1 MNEWIILAGLIVML
15 ALCALGVSVYALLH
29 AYRASVQ
36 SSAAADVAREECS
49 AAVEAMR
56 SRFEGMAAELHEAS
70 RRPAME
76 PLPGLPRSSMN
87 LSRRSQALRLRRNGE
102 SPNRIA
108 ETLEMAR
115 QEVDLLIKVHD
126 IVLRSV

>member
-1 MNEWIILAGLIVML
+1 MNEWMILAALIVAL
-15 ALCALGVSVYALLH
+15 VLCALGVSVYALLH
-29 AYRASVQ
+29 AHRASAQ
-36 SSAAADVAREECS
+36 SAAVADAAREECS
-49 AAVEAMR
+49 AAVEAVR
-56 SRFEGMAAELHEAS
+56 SKFEGMAAELQAAS
-70 RRPAME
+70 RRPAIE
-76 PLPGLPRSSMN
+76 PLPGIPKSSMN

-102 SPNRIA
+102 SPHRIA